1 MLNCGCG
8 TQLVIPKSFNECYT
22 YEMQLLWLKK
32 YIDELENRVTTL
44 ENVIKSMKG
53 EEVVTDEA

>member
-8 TQLVIPKSFNECYT
+8 TQLVIPKSFDECYT

-32 YIDELENRVTTL
+32 KVDDLEARIVELEGT
-44 ENVIKSMKG
+44 
-53 EEVVTDEA
+53 EVVSNEES

>member
-8 TQLVIPKSFNECYT
+8 TQLVIPKSFGECYT

-32 YIDELENRVTTL
+32 KIDDLEARVAELEGT
-44 ENVIKSMKG
+44 
-53 EEVVTDEA
+53 EVVTDEEA

>member
-8 TQLVIPKSFNECYT
+8 TQLVIPKSFGECYT

-32 YIDELENRVTTL
+32 KIDDLEARIVELEGT
-44 ENVIKSMKG
+44 
-53 EEVVTDEA
+53 EVVSNEES

>member
-8 TQLVIPKSFNECYT
+8 TQLVIPKSFSECYT

-32 YIDELENRVTTL
+32 KIDDLEARISELEGT
-44 ENVIKSMKG
+44 
-53 EEVVTDEA
+53 EVVSDEKA